1 MLFLSNSYYKQL
13 IESQGIDFESVGT
26 LEEYQEGMVAG
37 GFGHHKRG
45 NKHLLINTVR
55 PSIKRQFDI
64 VSSLRSSFPDM
75 KVMVPGSTNGA
86 FMAAEK
92 YGTSIIKILFSP
104 LYVSQYLEKI
114 SWFHIYGRYGFELRF
129 LNTVRQEVGLP
140 VVQSFSELL
149 VREKIAIGLYP
160 DWFIGSSGM
169 QHPAVLPVGF
179 SLFQVSIAENT
190 VRFKE
195 FIDRHGPPIIF
206 TPGTVITNP
215 KGFFEEALR
224 ICEKLGLP
232 GVFLGHH
239 TDKFRGKTPDWICCL
254 DSIDMAIVLP
264 CSRMII
270 HHGGIG
276 TMVQAMRA
284 GIPQL
289 IVPRV
294 NDQYYNASRAMAFGS
309 AGVVPASQFKANR
322 VVTIIRNLINN
333 DKLVGMRA
341 ELASEVQQQRG
352 CLEAARLIQ
361 SL

>member
-1 MLFLSNSYYKQL
+1 
-13 IESQGIDFESVGT
+13 
-26 LEEYQEGMVAG
+26 
-37 GFGHHKRG
+37 
-45 NKHLLINTVR
+45 
-55 PSIKRQFDI
+55 
-64 VSSLRSSFPDM
+64 
-75 KVMVPGSTNGA
+75 
-86 FMAAEK
+86 
-92 YGTSIIKILFSP
+92 
-104 LYVSQYLEKI
+104 
-114 SWFHIYGRYGFELRF
+114 
-129 LNTVRQEVGLP
+129 
-140 VVQSFSELL
+140 
-149 VREKIAIGLYP
+149 
-160 DWFIGSSGM
+160 
-169 QHPAVLPVGF
+169 
-179 SLFQVSIAENT
+179 
-190 VRFKE
+190 
-195 FIDRHGPPIIF
+195 
-206 TPGTVITNP
+206 
-215 KGFFEEALR
+215 
-224 ICEKLGLP
+224 
-232 GVFLGHH
+232 
-239 TDKFRGKTPDWICCL
+239 PDWICCL

-361 SL
+361 